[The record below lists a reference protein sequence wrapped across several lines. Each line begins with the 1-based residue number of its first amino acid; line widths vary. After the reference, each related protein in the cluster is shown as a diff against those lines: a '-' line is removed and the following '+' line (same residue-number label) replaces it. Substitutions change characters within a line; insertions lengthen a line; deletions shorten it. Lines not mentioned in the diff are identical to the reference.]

1 MTNPFEASEGK
12 PPLLPGVFVEVLIEG
27 KVLKNA
33 VAVPRDAVR
42 ESNKV
47 WAVNANRLHIRTL
60 EIARAD
66 KDFAYV
72 ISGLE
77 EGARIV
83 VSSLDM
89 VTEGMAVRTVADDVA
104 DSVRAAVGD

>member
-1 MTNPFEASEGK
+1 M
-12 PPLLPGVFVEVLIEG
+12 LPGVFAEVLIAG

-60 EIARAD
+60 EIGRAD

-77 EGARIV
+77 HGAQII

-89 VTEGMAVRTVADDVA
+89 VTEGMTVRTVPDEIA
-104 DSVRAAVGD
+104 DSAQATVGDEMSGKMEAN